1 MDGLSIAA
9 SIVGIATAGVQ
20 VSIKL
25 VTLATQISTASDRVS
40 AIGNDISLTS
50 SVLRQLG
57 DLMTQNITDRGIS
70 ILNLDGLEST
80 KTAAAMCERIFLEIE
95 KEVEKASE
103 QLRRHK
109 PRLGKMRAQK
119 IELSTTEKAKWPLL
133 QPRIDGLRAD
143 LRDAKSTLILLL
155 QVATLALNKRM
166 ADASVPSSKYQD
178 LIRAVVALE
187 LDRREERAHV
197 TAQQEVSRSPSSNDA
212 PDVGSSNKFPPRETL
227 LKLYQNPT
235 FASRTEI
242 GPTYDPETT
251 ISHQD
256 LPGKRKRDSLDA
268 NASPGAGRPKGWRPA
283 GIMENPLET
292 FPGRNPTVDAVIDPP
307 HSSLTSGTPN
317 SSELK
322 LFLLKPIVRD
332 LFDRI
337 ELRWTVQDTYMR
349 SRAIRDYMNKDEKDV
364 NPSVVEMLQQL
375 HAYEHEMLDAQMPKC
390 SGRSILSLKRKTID
404 IRSRDMLFN
413 AVPGLEFVVQC
424 HVDKSPSQLYVQESP
439 PQPQQISFG
448 PPMYQRPLSPSL
460 SIPLSKTPISE
471 ANMAPTAEV
480 KPSLK
485 IQQRV
490 GMRRRR
496 RSLKLSS
503 RKNLPSEVEDKSV
516 DDTGVH
522 AHSQLSV
529 LDRDE
534 DSLDEE
540 AEAEAMVN
548 GLLKQYTTLFDS

>member
-1 MDGLSIAA
+1 MDGVSIAA
-9 SIVGIATAGVQ
+9 SIIGIATAGAQ

-57 DLMTQNITDRGIS
+57 DLMTQNITDGGIS
-70 ILNLDGLEST
+70 ILNPGGLETT
-80 KTAAAMCERIFLEIE
+80 KTSAAMCERIFSEIE
-95 KEVEKASE
+95 KEIKRASE
-103 QLRRHK
+103 QLRSHK
-109 PRLGKMRAQK
+109 PGLGRMRGQK
-119 IELSTTEKAKWPLL
+119 FELSTIEKARWPLL

-166 ADASVPSSKYQD
+166 ADASVSSSEYQD

-187 LDRREERAHV
+187 LDRREERVNV

-212 PDVGSSNKFPPRETL
+212 PDLGSSNRIPPRETL

-242 GPTYDPETT
+242 GPKYDPENT
-251 ISHQD
+251 ISLKD
-256 LPGKRKRDSLDA
+256 FSVKRKRDSLDA
-268 NASPGAGRPKGWRPA
+268 TASPVAGRSKIPRPP
-283 GIMENPLET
+283 GIMEVSQET
-292 FPGRNPTVDAVIDPP
+292 LPGRNSAADAIIDPP
-307 HSSLTSGTPN
+307 HSSFSSGTPN

-364 NPSVVEMLQQL
+364 VPSVVEMQQQL
-375 HAYEHEMLDAQMPKC
+375 HAYEHEMVDAQMPKD
-390 SGRSILSLKRKTID
+390 SGRSILSLKRTTID
-404 IRSRDMLFN
+404 IRSRDMLFK
-413 AVPGLEFVVQC
+413 AVPGLQFVVQC
-424 HVDKSPSQLYVQESP
+424 HVDRSPSQLYVQESP
-439 PQPQQISFG
+439 RQPQRSRLSDHDARTPVF
-448 PPMYQRPLSPSL
+448 PMSQAASNLSEMHA
-460 SIPLSKTPISE
+460 SE
-471 ANMAPTAEV
+471 PAPDVAPRAEV
-480 KPSLK
+480 
-485 IQQRV
+485 V
-490 GMRRRR
+490 GMKRRYFPTIANARR
-496 RSLKLSS
+496 AQHIAA
-503 RKNLPSEVEDKSV
+503 P
-516 DDTGVH
+516 
-522 AHSQLSV
+522 
-529 LDRDE
+529 RDE
-534 DSLDEE
+534 EAEAD